1 MIGAEGRLVKIN
13 MGKQNDVGEDDMQA
27 SGQVVVSKASKP
39 LVREG
44 PIVSTSTIFVPPIT
58 EFFC

>member
-1 MIGAEGRLVKIN
+1 
-13 MGKQNDVGEDDMQA
+13 MGKQKDVGEDDMQA

>member
-13 MGKQNDVGEDDMQA
+13 MGKQKDVGEDNMQA

-39 LVREG
+39 LV
-44 PIVSTSTIFVPPIT
+44 
-58 EFFC
+58 